1 MWGANFTG
9 VPVGGLSGLVHDG
22 DTVTIQQQQH
32 QQQQSPKLPSGK
44 CQERISQ

>member
-9 VPVGGLSGLVHDG
+9 VPVGGLYGLVHDG
-22 DTVTIQQQQH
+22 DTVTTIQQQQ
-32 QQQQSPKLPSGK
+32 QRPKLSGGK